1 MLGQRTGEPAAFRVG
16 LLLHEGSHPEAS
28 NARQRWSRRSSWVL
42 TLDDGAI
49 RGLGEA
55 SPLPGHS
62 RESLEEVRDDLE
74 GLLRSPPTIAGPPPG
89 AGAGGVSTD
98 LSWLRQ
104 ASERLE
110 TPSARFALEMALLDY
125 WSQRLAV
132 PVWRLLTRAPVA
144 ASLATSTVIDPSSDG
159 ALERAERALGDG
171 IGTLKLKVG
180 RDPDA
185 ELAFAA
191 RLRERAGP
199 DDLRLRIDA
208 NRTWP
213 LEKTDGYLERWAALA
228 PEYVEEPSAH
238 GAWEKPT
245 EVPLAL
251 DESLRDVAP
260 DVDWLARRRAA
271 RVLVLKPMLLG
282 GVVRCLD
289 WARAARQTGKAVV
302 VSHLFDGPLA
312 LSACAQLALAIQ
324 SPEHALALG
333 PHSGLAAWRSRCAP
347 PAFVHLSRIERPEG
361 PSLGTTYTR
370 RLSPVAAAE
379 ECPRRTALVF
389 ADRELS
395 YGDLARCVEQ
405 VVTWLDES
413 GAVAAARSSGRA
425 VSFVADARLGT
436 LALLYACL
444 ELGLPVLP
452 LHPRTT
458 PEERQRQLAALRPAA
473 WIDQAAVE
481 RLEARLEQ
489 TTGPSGRF
497 RGPATPRVREWMG
510 DAEPDEELDLAWVLT
525 SGTTGS
531 PKAARLSRRAFLA
544 AADAS
549 ALHLGWHPDD
559 RWLLSL
565 PFAHVGGLSVLIR
578 CLVAR
583 RTVVVDGS
591 RSTHDQLATVHRHAV
606 SLLSLVPTQLARW
619 LELETITLPPS
630 VRAILVGGARAPAE
644 LMKRARAR
652 GIPALRTYGLT
663 EACSQVATEP
673 LPLARSAS
681 VVEGFVGRVL
691 AGLEVDTGE
700 SGMIRVRGATLLSGY
715 VDQTE
720 PATTADGW
728 FATSDR
734 ARLDDAGLHVFGRLD
749 HVFIS
754 GGENVFPEAVE
765 AVLATHP
772 SVIAACVI
780 GLPDP
785 RWGQRGVA
793 LVTLRAP
800 ASPDEL
806 EAWAAAHLA
815 PHERPMRWCIVDRLP
830 SLPTGKLDR
839 QAAAELARRS

>member
-1 MLGQRTGEPAAFRVG
+1 MLGERTGEPAAFRVG
-16 LLLHEGSHPEAS
+16 LVLHRGSHREAS
-28 NARQRWSRRSSWVL
+28 NARQRWSRRSSWLL

-49 RGLGEA
+49 RGQGEA

-62 RESLEEVRDDLE
+62 RESLEEVREDLE
-74 GLLRSPPTIAGPPPG
+74 SLLAAPLTIAGPTTG
-89 AGAGGVSTD
+89 ARLEDVSTD
-98 LSWLRQ
+98 LSWLRR
-104 ASERLE
+104 ASERLK

-125 WSQRLAV
+125 WSQRHAV
-132 PVWRLLTRAPVA
+132 PVWRLLTRAPMA
-144 ASLATSTVIDPSSDG
+144 ASLATSTVIDPSSEG
-159 ALERAERALGDG
+159 ALDRAERALGDG

-180 RDPDA
+180 RAPEA

-191 RLRERAGP
+191 RLRARAGP

-213 LEKTDGYLERWAALA
+213 LRQTARYLERWAALA

-238 GAWEKPT
+238 VAWEQPT

-282 GVVRCLD
+282 GIVRCLD
-289 WARAARQTGKAVV
+289 WAHATRQTGKAVV

-312 LSACAQLALAIQ
+312 LSACAQLAFAIQ

-333 PHSGLAAWRSRCAP
+333 PHAGLAAWRSRCAP
-347 PAFVHLSRIERPEG
+347 PAFVHLSRVERPEG
-361 PSLGTTYTR
+361 PSLGARYTR
-370 RLSPVAAAE
+370 RLSPIAAAE
-379 ECPRRTALVF
+379 ECPRHPALVL

-405 VVTWLDES
+405 VVLWLDES
-413 GAVAAARSSGRA
+413 GAVAAARSSRRA
-425 VSFVADARLGT
+425 VAFVAEARLGT

-458 PEERQRQLAALRPAA
+458 PEERQQQLAALRPAA

-489 TTGPSGRF
+489 TTASSGRLH
-497 RGPATPRVREWMG
+497 GPATPWEWMG

-591 RSTHDQLATVHRHAV
+591 RSPRDQLTTVHRHAV

-619 LELETITLPPS
+619 LELDTTPLPPS

-673 LPLARSAS
+673 LHLARSTS
-681 VVEGFVGRVL
+681 VAEGFVGRVL
-691 AGLEVDTGE
+691 SGLEVRTAA
-700 SGMIRVRGATLLSGY
+700 SGVIRVRGATLLSGY
-715 VDQTE
+715 VDQAE
-720 PATTADGW
+720 PATTPDGW
-728 FATSDR
+728 FSTSDR
-734 ARLDDAGLHVFGRLD
+734 GRLDDAGLHVFGRLD

-765 AVLATHP
+765 AVISTHP
-772 SVIAACVI
+772 NVIAACVV

-785 RWGQRGVA
+785 RWGQGGVA

-800 ASPDEL
+800 APPDEL
-806 EAWAAAHLA
+806 ETWAATRLA
-815 PHERPMRWCIVDRLP
+815 PHERPKRWCIVDRLP

-839 QAAAELARRS
+839 RAAAELARGR